1 MEPHID
7 QDLFE
12 AWALFLRT
20 HANVVRLLEDELEKE
35 RGLPLAWYEV
45 LLRLSKAEH
54 PWRMHELAD
63 SLYLSRSGAT
73 RVVEKL
79 EKNGLVTRVI
89 CEGDRRGI
97 EITVTAEGKRI
108 LRAAAP
114 VHLQGIEEHFTRHLT
129 RTEAAHLRS
138 AFTKILDATEEQDTG
153 SYQEAAGISGNG
165 SKQNAEGAT

>member
-1 MEPHID
+1 MKPHID
-7 QDLFE
+7 HDLFE

-35 RGLPLAWYEV
+35 RGLPLASYEV
-45 LLRLSKAEH
+45 LLRLSSAER

-79 EKNGLVTRVI
+79 EKNGLVAREI

-97 EITVTAEGKRI
+97 QITVTAEGKRI

-153 SYQEAAGISGNG
+153 SHQTAEAAGI
-165 SKQNAEGAT
+165 

>member
-1 MEPHID
+1 MEQHID
-7 QDLFE
+7 PDRFE

-20 HANVVRLLEDELEKE
+20 HADVVRLLEDDLERE
-35 RGLPLAWYEV
+35 RGLALTSYEV
-45 LLRLSKAEH
+45 LLRLSNAEH

-79 EKNGLVTRVI
+79 EKAGLVAREI

-97 EITVTAEGKRI
+97 QITVTAEGKRT
-108 LRAAAP
+108 LRAASP
-114 VHLQGIEEHFTRHLT
+114 IHLQGIEEHFTRHLT

-138 AFTKILDATEEQDTG
+138 AFTKILDATDVERDTITH
-153 SYQEAAGISGNG
+153 QRADAAGS
-165 SKQNAEGAT
+165 

>member
-7 QDLFE
+7 PDRFE
-12 AWALFLRT
+12 AWALFLRA
-20 HANVVRLLEDELEKE
+20 HASVVRLLEDELQNE
-35 RGLPLAWYEV
+35 RGLALTSYEV
-45 LLRLSKAEH
+45 LLRLSKAER

-63 SLYLSRSGAT
+63 SLWLSRSGAT

-79 EKNGLVTRVI
+79 ENNGLLAREI

-97 EITVTAEGKRI
+97 QITVTAEGKRL

-114 VHLQGIEEHFTRHLT
+114 VHLQGIQEHFTRHLT

-138 AFTKILDATEEQDTG
+138 AFKKILDATEDINRKASNPIRQTTD
-153 SYQEAAGISGNG
+153 A
-165 SKQNAEGAT
+165 

>member
-7 QDLFE
+7 PDRFE
-12 AWALFLRT
+12 AWALFLRA
-20 HANVVRLLEDELEKE
+20 HASVVRLLEDELENE
-35 RGLPLAWYEV
+35 RGLALTSYEV
-45 LLRLSKAEH
+45 LLRLSKAER

-63 SLYLSRSGAT
+63 SLWLSRSGAT

-79 EKNGLVTRVI
+79 ESNGLLAREI

-97 EITVTAEGKRI
+97 QITVTAEGKRL

-114 VHLQGIEEHFTRHLT
+114 VHLQGIQEHFTQHLT

-138 AFTKILDATEEQDTG
+138 AFTKILDATEDINRKASNPIRQTTD
-153 SYQEAAGISGNG
+153 A
-165 SKQNAEGAT
+165 

>member
-7 QDLFE
+7 ADRFE
-12 AWALFLRT
+12 AWALFLRA
-20 HANVVRLLEDELEKE
+20 HASVVRLLEDELENE
-35 RGLPLAWYEV
+35 RGLAPTSYEV
-45 LLRLSKAEH
+45 PLRLSKAER

-63 SLYLSRSGAT
+63 SLWLSRSGAT

-79 EKNGLVTRVI
+79 ESNGLLAREI

-97 EITVTAEGKRI
+97 QITVTAEGKRL

-114 VHLQGIEEHFTRHLT
+114 VHLQGIQEHFTQHLT

-138 AFTKILDATEEQDTG
+138 AFTKILDATEDINRKA
-153 SYQEAAGISGNG
+153 SSP
-165 SKQNAEGAT
+165 KQTTHA

>member
-1 MEPHID
+1 MDPHID
-7 QDLFE
+7 PDRFE
-12 AWALFLRT
+12 AWALFLRAY
-20 HANVVRLLEDELEKE
+20 ANVVRLLEDELEEE
-35 RGLPLAWYEV
+35 RGLALTSYEV

-63 SLYLSRSGAT
+63 SLWLSRSGAT

-79 EKNGLVTRVI
+79 EENGLVVREI

-97 EITVTAEGKRI
+97 QVTVTAEGNRI

-114 VHLQGIEEHFTRHLT
+114 VHVRGIQEHFTQHLT

-138 AFTKILDATEEQDTG
+138 AFTKILDAIEDVHPKASNPIRQTTH
-153 SYQEAAGISGNG
+153 A
-165 SKQNAEGAT
+165 

>member
-1 MEPHID
+1 MEQHID
-7 QDLFE
+7 PDLFE

-20 HANVVRLLEDELEKE
+20 HADVVRLLGDELEKE
-35 RGLPLAWYEV
+35 RDLPLTSYEV
-45 LLRLSKAEH
+45 LLRLSGAER

-63 SLYLSRSGAT
+63 SLFLSRSGAT

-79 EKNGLVTRVI
+79 EKAGLVAREI

-97 EITVTAEGKRI
+97 QITVTAEGKRT

-114 VHLQGIEEHFTRHLT
+114 VHLRGIEEHFTKHLT

-138 AFTKILDATEEQDTG
+138 AFTKILDATQSD
-153 SYQEAAGISGNG
+153 QETTTHQRADAAGS
-165 SKQNAEGAT
+165 